1 MIGEVTMDERRPVR
15 VLYSFPHKLGA
26 DRICYTAWQQVL
38 GIAAAGADV
47 TVYTG
52 ALHRPVPANV
62 KVKTTLA
69 WGKVRIPYRLL
80 GRMGACV
87 LHDKLVARKV
97 REMAEKFD
105 VIHVWPLGALSTIK
119 AAAKAGIPTVLELP
133 NAHTRFAYEVVEQ
146 ECRKLGIAMPPG
158 HEHAY
163 DTAVLAREEAE
174 YNLADRLLCP
184 SDFVARTFAERGYPP
199 EKLARH

>member
-1 MIGEVTMDERRPVR
+1 MSSNQNRPVR

-47 TVYTG
+47 TVFTG

-69 WGKVRIPYRLL
+69 WGKLRIPYRLL

-87 LHDKLVARKV
+87 LHDKLVARRLRKL
-97 REMAEKFD
+97 AGQFD
-105 VIHVWPLGALSTIK
+105 VVHTWPLGALETIK
-119 AAAKAGIPTVLELP
+119 VAKKLGIPVVLERP
-133 NAHTRFAYEVVEQ
+133 NAHTRFAYEIVQQ
-146 ECRKLGIAMPPG
+146 ECMKLGISMPPG

-163 DTAVLAREEAE
+163 DPAVLAREEA
-174 YNLADRLLCP
+174 
-184 SDFVARTFAERGYPP
+184 
-199 EKLARH
+199 